1 MYGGNLMTQPMESIN
16 SKLRQLVSESILTPE
31 SMLKV
36 SQSAQE
42 GISEWTESVT
52 AQITSMISDWESAMG
67 EDDKT
72 FYSLGLRRAIDI
84 ISGQTAYS
92 QLPILETKEYL
103 PSEEE

>member
-1 MYGGNLMTQPMESIN
+1 MTQPMESIN
-16 SKLRQLVSESILTPE
+16 SKLRQLVSESVLTPE

-42 GISEWTESVT
+42 GISEWTESIT
-52 AQITSMISDWESAMG
+52 AQITSMIGDWESAMG

-92 QLPILETKEYL
+92 QLPILETEEYL
-103 PSEEE
+103 PSDKE

>member
-1 MYGGNLMTQPMESIN
+1 MYGGNLMTQPIESIN
-16 SKLRQLVSESILTPE
+16 SKLRQLVSERAITPE

-36 SQSAQE
+36 SQSVQE

-52 AQITSMISDWESAMG
+52 AQITSMISEWEASMG

-84 ISGQTAYS
+84 ISGSTAYS

>member
-1 MYGGNLMTQPMESIN
+1 MTQPMESIN

-52 AQITSMISDWESAMG
+52 AQITSMISEWESAMG
-67 EDDKT
+67 ENDKT

-92 QLPILETKEYL
+92 QLPILETEEYL

>member
-1 MYGGNLMTQPMESIN
+1 MTQPMESIN

-92 QLPILETKEYL
+92 QLPILETEEYL

>member
-1 MYGGNLMTQPMESIN
+1 MTQPMESIN
-16 SKLRQLVSESILTPE
+16 SKLRQLTLERTITPE

-36 SQSAQE
+36 SQTVQE
-42 GISEWTESVT
+42 GISEWTELVT
-52 AQITSMISDWESAMG
+52 AQITSMISEWEASMG

-84 ISGQTAYS
+84 ISGNTAYS
-92 QLPILETKEYL
+92 QLPILETEEYL

>member
-1 MYGGNLMTQPMESIN
+1 MTQPIELIN
-16 SKLRQLVSESILTPE
+16 SKLRQLVSERAITPE

-36 SQSAQE
+36 SQSVQE

-52 AQITSMISDWESAMG
+52 AQITSMITDWESSMG

-72 FYSLGLRRAIDI
+72 FYSLGLRRAMDI
-84 ISGQTAYS
+84 ISGSTAYS

-103 PSEEE
+103 PSDKE

>member
-16 SKLRQLVSESILTPE
+16 SKLRQLTLERTITPE

-36 SQSAQE
+36 SQTVQE

-52 AQITSMISDWESAMG
+52 AQITSMISEWEASMG
-67 EDDKT
+67 ENDKT

-84 ISGQTAYS
+84 ISGNTAYS

>member
-1 MYGGNLMTQPMESIN
+1 MTQPMESIN
-16 SKLRQLVSESILTPE
+16 SKLRQLTLERTITPE

-36 SQSAQE
+36 SQTVQE

-52 AQITSMISDWESAMG
+52 AQITSMISEWEASMG
-67 EDDKT
+67 ENDKT

-84 ISGQTAYS
+84 ISGNTAYS